1 MIYSNFIVIGF
12 FMEKLLNIKQASEIL
27 GVHQGTLRRWEDE
40 NSLPFPVVK
49 TSKGHRRYKLSDIEQ
64 FLNKNPNKNLKT
76 IIYARVSSYKQ
87 KEDLDRQEQV
97 LLQYCLQN
105 NIIQPIILK
114 EIGSGMNFER
124 KYFLQIITAIENKEI
139 NKLIVNYPDRLARFG
154 FELIQQL
161 CNIHDVEL
169 ICLNNNPNKSLEEE
183 LVSDLISLVVSFS
196 GKLYGHR
203 SHKNKQ
209 VIEGIKQLIC
219 N

>member
-1 MIYSNFIVIGF
+1 
-12 FMEKLLNIKQASEIL
+12 
-27 GVHQGTLRRWEDE
+27 
-40 NSLPFPVVK
+40 
-49 TSKGHRRYKLSDIEQ
+49 
-64 FLNKNPNKNLKT
+64 
-76 IIYARVSSYKQ
+76 
-87 KEDLDRQEQV
+87 
-97 LLQYCLQN
+97 
-105 NIIQPIILK
+105 
-114 EIGSGMNFER
+114 MNFER

-209 VIEGIKQLIC
+209 VIEGVKQLLC